1 MLASRRQFL
10 EGLWPSALVL
20 TSAGGFVNT
29 LAAQTPA
36 PRRPPQPNSPR
47 SEFPTSPES
56 LPPETSSPDPRAI
69 LKKNQETIKRDVKR
83 LAELA
88 RKLEEQINKTDAADV
103 LSLEVIRTAEQI
115 EKLAKNI
122 KNLARG

>member
-20 TSAGGFVNT
+20 TATGGFVSA

-47 SEFPTSPES
+47 PEFPESLSPES
-56 LPPETSSPDPRAI
+56 SDPDPRPM